1 MTEDEIRSLV
11 MAGMPGA
18 EVTVG
23 GDGYH
28 IELTV
33 VSEAFAGL
41 SRVKRQQ
48 LVYGVLADAIRSGAL
63 HAVNIRALTAAEHGA
78 AS

>member
-1 MTEDEIRSLV
+1 MTEEEIRQLV

-18 EVTVG
+18 RVSVG

-28 IELTV
+28 IDLTV

-48 LVYGVLADAIRSGAL
+48 LVYGVLAEVIRSGAL
-63 HAVNIRALTAAEHGA
+63 HAVNIKALTEAEHA

>member
-1 MTEDEIRSLV
+1 MTEDEIKTLV

-18 EVTVG
+18 AVEIG

-28 IELTV
+28 IDVTV
-33 VSEAFAGL
+33 VSDAFAGL
-41 SRVKRQQ
+41 SKVRRQQ

-63 HAVNIRALTAAEHGA
+63 HAVNIKAFTAAEHGQA
-78 AS
+78 H